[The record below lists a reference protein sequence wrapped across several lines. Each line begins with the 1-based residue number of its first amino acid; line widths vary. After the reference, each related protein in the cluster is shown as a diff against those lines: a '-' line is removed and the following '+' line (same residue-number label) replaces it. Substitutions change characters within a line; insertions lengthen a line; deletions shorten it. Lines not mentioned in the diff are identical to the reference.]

1 MTKYLS
7 KEGLQTLVNKIS
19 NKYSTKNVIDLG
31 TTTPTDLIGGAFFD
45 ITTEQQSNIITG
57 FESGNPI
64 TLKVT
69 VNSNPLYLNVITG
82 YKEEGLLFLIAG
94 CLASSNFQPDNEST
108 TVFYGI
114 NVESNTV
121 VIATATKMI
130 SESDLEKVLN
140 KLTVNGQHFNSR
152 DNYAVTLDIDDVDP
166 NEKVPRCSSTFNLYA
181 NDFSS
186 TGIFGPDRTIHY
198 HNAPNFTLL
207 IDDIVTTEDYPNNK
221 IVILNLGNQTNFTAW
236 DVDSKDSNGER
247 ATLLMGEKGFSYI
260 VPEEITVKN
269 VKYLPKTT
277 FITGRDATLYPTTAN
292 KILIDASSVSTLLQT
307 PEGSVTITI
316 NSETQTELQ
325 KSYVTEATI
334 RMPKFASGMY
344 VKVYKKTSTV
354 FVGSYNING
363 YLHSITLDVSAK
375 TLTIV
380 ANSDWRKI
388 TNKPTSI
395 SGYGIQDAYIS
406 GNTIKLGTNELEVP
420 GEDIA
425 TANYTGNNLLTGGFY
440 ISALSLAALRNL
452 INDKLALITVTI
464 DGTAI
469 KFMLS
474 NVSNAT
480 NNIKA
485 VNLQDMTL
493 WNVSSYGTL
502 GIQFRQHNDKNFIIG
517 SLIIPAYEGSYTDSA
532 LNEPFKFIFP
542 EDGIYTWNE
551 CKSSGWTLTGT
562 SNNFTLTLGDDTSV
576 APNMNRSR
584 ICNFPIVTLAPV
596 YNASFPGNGEELPY
610 QNNYPS
616 CYYDKSTRKLKLIG
630 GVTMQGGYIIQLY
643 YDK

>member
-7 KEGLQTLVNKIS
+7 KEGLQTLVSKIS

-31 TTTPTDLIGGAFFD
+31 TSTSTALFGGEFFE
-45 ITTEQQSNIITG
+45 ITSEQQSNITADL
-57 FESGNPI
+57 ENGNPI
-64 TLKVT
+64 TFKIT
-69 VNSNPLYLNVITG
+69 VDSNPLYLNIITG
-82 YKEEGLLFLIAG
+82 YKEAEALYLIAG
-94 CLASSNFQPDNEST
+94 CPVYNFQPDNEST

-114 NVESNTV
+114 TITENTV

-130 SESDLEKVLN
+130 SESNLGDILD
-140 KLTVNGQHFNSR
+140 KLTVNGQHFYPRN
-152 DNYAVTLDIDDVDP
+152 NYAITLDIDDVDP
-166 NEKVPRCSSTFNLYA
+166 TEKVPRCSGFYNLYA

-186 TGIFGPDRTIHY
+186 TGTLGPHRTIDY
-198 HNAPNFTLL
+198 HNTPNFTLL
-207 IDDIVTTEDYPNNK
+207 IDDIVTTEDYPANK
-221 IVILNLGNQTNFTAW
+221 MVIYNLGNQTNFTAW
-236 DVDSKDSNGER
+236 DIGCKDSEGNE
-247 ATLLMGEKGFSYI
+247 AVILMGEKGFSYI

-277 FITGRDATLYPTTAN
+277 FIAGRDATLYPTAAN
-292 KILIDASSVSTLLQT
+292 KILIDASSVSSLIQV
-307 PEGSVTITI
+307 PEGSVTIPI
-316 NSETQTELQ
+316 NSETQAELQ

-334 RMPKFASGMY
+334 KMPKFASGIY

-354 FVGSYNING
+354 FVGSYNLNN

-380 ANSDWRKI
+380 DNSDWRKI
-388 TNKPTSI
+388 INKPTTLA
-395 SGYGIQDAYIS
+395 GYDIQDAYIS
-406 GNTIKLGTNELEVP
+406 ENTIRLGPKTLEVP

-425 TANYTGNNLLTGGFY
+425 TANYTGNSLLTGNFY
-440 ISALSLAALRNL
+440 ISDLTLATLRNL
-452 INDKLALITVTI
+452 INNKLALITVTI
-464 DGTAI
+464 DGTAV

-493 WNVSSYGTL
+493 WNVASYGTL
-502 GIQFRQHNDKNFIIG
+502 GVQFTQRNDKNFIIG
-517 SLIIPAYEGSYTDSA
+517 SLIIPAYDSTYSDSV
-532 LNEPFKFIFP
+532 LNDNFKFIFP

-562 SNNFTLTLGDDTSV
+562 SNNFTLTFGDDTSV
-576 APNMNRSR
+576 APSIDHSR

-596 YNASFPGNGEELPY
+596 YNASFPGNGEALPY
-610 QNNYPS
+610 PNNYPS
-616 CYYDKSTRKLKLIG
+616 CYYDKGTRQLKLIG
-630 GVTMQGGYIIQLY
+630 GVTSQSGYIIQLY
-643 YDK
+643 YDN